1 MSLPDGYASWTELAI
16 ECAALLFA
24 LAALIGAAAI
34 GSLHQGWPV

>member
-1 MSLPDGYASWTELAI
+1 MRPPDGYTWGSLVI

-24 LAALIGAAAI
+24 MAALMGAAAV